1 MQRHIK
7 HGDVL
12 QLIMSS
18 LLLNSNI
25 INNMGAV
32 KKLAACRCSPFP
44 VLAVKT
50 FLLVILVGLLICLY
64 LNIILAQCCHKHDI
78 PDFQ

>member
-7 HGDVL
+7 QGNAL

-25 INNMGAV
+25 ISNTGTG
-32 KKLAACRCSPFP
+32 KKVAALHSLASI
-44 VLAVKT
+44 KT
-50 FLLVILVGLLICLY
+50 FLLTGFFLVDLLFWGFFCI
-64 LNIILAQCCHKHDI
+64 
-78 PDFQ
+78 